1 MNKNEFV
8 HLHLHSQ
15 YSLLDG
21 AIKFDELFEEV
32 KKQGMPAV
40 ALTDHGNLFGAYDFY
55 RKAKENDIKPII
67 GCEVYIAKDHTNKT
81 PEDNKTHHL
90 TVLAMDIDGYQ
101 NLCSLVS
108 RGHLKGFYRKP
119 RVDKKLLFENS
130 SGLIV
135 LSGCLNSEVCHNIL
149 KGKKEEAIRIASEYK
164 AVFGDR
170 YFLEIQGTK
179 LKEQKRVN
187 SVLKEM
193 SVRLNIPIVATNDC
207 HYLTKNDF
215 HSHDALLCIQTNS
228 LVKEEK
234 RFRFNGNEFYLKS
247 RDEMRDAIDDNEEA
261 LENTLL
267 IAERCNIDLK
277 TNDYHLPQLNTEDSS
292 SSNDIKAMVLS
303 ALENKIQEK
312 IISPNESGL
321 YKDRIDHELSIIRDM
336 GYEGYFLVVS
346 DFIRFAKKN
355 NIPVGPGRG
364 SAAGSLVANLLDIT
378 EIDPI
383 RYDLIFERFLN
394 PERISMPDIDID
406 FCGEKRE
413 EVIKYVIN
421 KYGEDKVAQIGTF
434 GTMSSKA
441 VIKDV
446 GRVLGFSFSDVN
458 KLTNLIPSFR
468 GKVYSLEESHKKVK
482 EFRQLVESD
491 EKFTELYNLS
501 VKLENSVRHSST
513 HAAGVVISNEPLDK
527 MIPLFRGSKNE
538 TVTQYDMNAV
548 EDLGFVKFDFL
559 GLKTLTVIKNTKD
572 FIKVGNP
579 DIDKELKYAD
589 MNNKDVYQMLSNGL
603 TRGIFQIESSGMKD
617 VLKNLRA
624 DKFDDI
630 VALLALYRP
639 GPLDSGMVDE
649 YILRKSGKTK
659 TDYPL
664 PELEKILEETHGL
677 FVYQEQIMK
686 TASILANFSL
696 GEADLLRR
704 AMGKK
709 KTSEMLAQR
718 ERFIGG
724 AETNKV
730 PLKVAHEIFDTMEK
744 FAEYSF
750 NKSHSTAYANITF
763 QTAYLKTYY
772 PCEFMSALM
781 STEINLSEKI
791 VANITECKEMGI
803 EILSPDINES
813 GSGFTP
819 INKSIRFGLS
829 AIKNLGT
836 NIVENIINS
845 RKDLGKFSTIFEF
858 LSVMDSRKMN
868 KKSLESL
875 IKSGALDCFLF
886 TRATLFNNMD
896 LLLSFVG
903 QYSKNRNTD
912 QENLFD
918 LDKLIQEPTLEDFKE
933 WPLDELSKYEIETL
947 GYSVK
952 INPLDIYKH
961 KLSKINYKR
970 IRDIK
975 NESEKSVVT
984 LAAFISS
991 ISVKTSK
998 KNSKKYAIINLE
1010 DTSGLLEAIIFND
1023 EFEKS
1028 ESILNIGAP
1037 LLITGSIEKSDG
1049 NTKLIINSFNG
1060 EDSVQLIRDMPVP
1073 LKITINE
1080 NLSKKQVNNLKDLF
1094 HKYPGKSPVEIL
1106 LKDSGVRA
1114 RISIDNISVENCKEL
1129 EEEISKTINL
1139 N

>member
-1 MNKNEFV
+1 MSKNEFV

-21 AIKFDELFEEV
+21 AIKFDDLFEEV

-55 RKAKENDIKPII
+55 KKAKENNVKPII
-67 GCEVYIAKDHTNKT
+67 GCEVYISKDHTNKT

-90 TVLAMDIDGYQ
+90 TVLAMNMEGYQ
-101 NLCSLVS
+101 NLCSLVTK
-108 RGHLKGFYRKP
+108 GHLKGFYRKP
-119 RVDKKLLFENS
+119 RLDKKLLFENNI
-130 SGLIV
+130 GLIV

-187 SVLKEM
+187 SVLIEM
-193 SVRLNIPIVATNDC
+193 GAKLNIPIVATNDC
-207 HYLTKNDF
+207 HYLTKHDF
-215 HSHDALLCIQTNS
+215 NSHDALLCIQTGS

-247 RDEMRDAIDDNEEA
+247 REEMKIAIDDYEDA

-267 IAERCNIDLK
+267 IAERCEIDLK
-277 TNDYHLPQLNTEDSS
+277 TEDYHLPKLISDDGSTEI
-292 SSNDIKAMVLS
+292 NIKEMVLS
-303 ALENKIQEK
+303 SLENKIENK
-312 IISPNESGL
+312 VIPSSKFEV
-321 YKDRIDHELSIIRDM
+321 YKKRIDHELSIIQDM

-346 DFIRFAKKN
+346 DFIRFAKTHS
-355 NIPVGPGRG
+355 IPVGPGRG
-364 SAAGSLVANLLDIT
+364 SAAGSLVANLLEIT
-378 EIDPI
+378 EVDPVK
-383 RYDLIFERFLN
+383 YDLIFERFLN

-406 FCGEKRE
+406 FCGEGRE

-446 GRVLGFSFSDVN
+446 GRVLGFSFGDVN

-468 GKVYSLEESHKKVK
+468 GKVYTLNECHKKVK

-513 HAAGVVISNEPLDK
+513 HAAGVVISNDPLDK
-527 MIPLFRGSKNE
+527 MIPLFRGSKDE

-548 EDLGFVKFDFL
+548 EELGFVKFDFL
-559 GLKTLTVIKNTKD
+559 GLKTLTVIKKAKD
-572 FIKVGNP
+572 FIKIKNSN
-579 DIDKELKYAD
+579 IEEEIRYAD
-589 MNNKDVYQMLSNGL
+589 MDNPDVYKMLSKGL

-624 DKFDDI
+624 NKFDDI

-649 YILRKSGKTK
+649 YILRKSGKRK
-659 TDYPL
+659 TNYPL

-718 ERFIGG
+718 ERFIKG
-724 AETNKV
+724 AGANNLPPKITN
-730 PLKVAHEIFDTMEK
+730 EIFDTMEK

-772 PCEFMSALM
+772 PCEFMAALM

-791 VANITECKEMGI
+791 VANISESKEMGI

-819 INKSIRFGLS
+819 INNAIRFGLS

-836 NIVENIINS
+836 NIVESIIKS
-845 RKDLGKFSTIFEF
+845 REGHDKFSTIFEF
-858 LSVMDSRKMN
+858 LSVMESRKMN

-875 IKSGALDCFLF
+875 IKSGCLDCFAY
-886 TRATLFNNMD
+886 TRSTLYNNMD
-896 LLLSFVG
+896 LLLSYVG
-903 QYSKNRNTD
+903 QHSKNRNTE

-918 LDKLIQEPTLEDFKE
+918 IGDLIHEPELRSFEEWSLE
-933 WPLDELSKYEIETL
+933 ELSKYEIETV
-947 GYSVK
+947 GYSIK
-952 INPLDIYKH
+952 INPLEIYKH
-961 KLSKINYKR
+961 KLSQINYKK
-970 IRDIK
+970 ISDIK
-975 NESEKSVVT
+975 NEPEKSVIT
-984 LAAFISS
+984 LAAYISS

-998 KNSKKYAIINLE
+998 KNAKKYAMINLE
-1010 DTSGLLEAIIFND
+1010 DSTGVLDAIIFND
-1023 EFEKS
+1023 EFEKY
-1028 ESILNIGAP
+1028 ESVLNIGAS
-1037 LLITGSIEKSDG
+1037 LLLTGSIERSDD
-1049 NTKLIINSFNG
+1049 NIKLIINSFNNV
-1060 EDSVQLIRDMPVP
+1060 ESIQLISEIPVP
-1073 LKITINE
+1073 LKIVINDE
-1080 NLSKKQVNNLKDLF
+1080 LSKEQVNCLRDIFN
-1094 HKYPGKSPVEIL
+1094 KYPGESPVEIL
-1106 LKDSGVRA
+1106 LQNDGIRA
-1114 RISIDNISVENCKEL
+1114 KIAINNLSVENCEEL
-1129 EEEISKTINL
+1129 HVEISKAISMS
-1139 N
+1139 